1 MRGRGKRVELSGN
14 NRYTV
19 TRVLILLLTKFLIRP
34 SFFTWKVT
42 RGSTTPRSAQGQ
54 ERLKDIFKT
63 IVYQIYTNIFSR
75 ASNEHS
81 RAREQEF
88 AHAQLPILLA
98 ARARFCCVCVC
109 IYTYTP
115 RLSLLYKPKD
125 CAEDRMSQLYDA
137 LSGTA

>member
-88 AHAQLPILLA
+88 AHAQLPILSA

-109 IYTYTP
+109 VYTRTHLAS
-115 RLSLLYKPKD
+115 RCCTNPKTV
-125 CAEDRMSQLYDA
+125 QK
-137 LSGTA
+137 TACHNSTTH